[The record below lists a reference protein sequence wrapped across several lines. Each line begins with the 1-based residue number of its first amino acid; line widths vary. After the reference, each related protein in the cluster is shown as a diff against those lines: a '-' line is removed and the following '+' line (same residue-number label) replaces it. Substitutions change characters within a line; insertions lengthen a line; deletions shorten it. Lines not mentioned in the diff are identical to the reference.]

1 MLGTLALTQTVGT
14 VSLIQNSIVSVYAEQ
29 KNKEVTSQE
38 FLDYIKDLKQK
49 YPNFKFEESTQV
61 YRSMQE
67 AKDAELAQK
76 NQIAQSIKQYEDEK
90 K

>member
-29 KNKEVTSQE
+29 KNKDITSQE

-76 NQIAQSIKQYEDEK
+76 NQIAQSIK
-90 K
+90 